1 MICEILKFCK
11 TIGISFG
18 EYLSICRLILRLH
31 DKVTHRSW
39 PLTMTSLLVRRGWF
53 LTACKYVA
61 RSRTSAKDPSLCV
74 WGTRRQSLCLGGS
87 EKSEQHQHQAK
98 GVSGCLPAGQVS
110 STKHQAPCTKHQ
122 SPGMTSEDQHQ
133 AKGVRGYLPAG
144 LIRASIW
151 RKREIIQNTTK
162 ANTKNTK
169 RKASVETYLPVLLEP
184 LCRNPGPRAFE

>member
-1 MICEILKFCK
+1 M
-11 TIGISFG
+11 
-18 EYLSICRLILRLH
+18 
-31 DKVTHRSW
+31 W
-39 PLTMTSLLVRRGWF
+39 PGQGHQQ
-53 LTACKYVA
+53 
-61 RSRTSAKDPSLCV
+61 RTLLCV
-74 WGTRRQSLCLGGS
+74 CEAPADKAFVWAEAS

-98 GVSGCLPAGQVS
+98 GVSGRLPAGQVS

-122 SPGMTSEDQHQ
+122 SPGMTSEHQHQ

-184 LCRNPGPRAFE
+184 LCRNPGPRRAFE